1 MSETQTKAAYYFQS
15 YTDYFWQWE
24 IDYMFSGTVIEDIHD
39 FSGGINCIS
48 IPDGMTIAYKEQI
61 EEVLQSIAPVGFPP
75 FGAIILTFLA
85 TNTGEVRVAIDEIF
99 SEILT
104 QHTNFPNV
112 DHIDFAAAQAFL
124 QNLITLPAQYKKGN
138 NRVDLFV
145 FLFQTA
151 NHSLSSKYT
160 DEILTTIKNKN
171 FELNA
176 CSEKMDIT
184 VSALS
189 KDINALAL
197 LHKRYPTVN
206 ALLKAW
212 LKIED
217 IPIEPEDTEVEYFSE
232 DPDLVQE
239 LIEEPKTFFMGS
251 LIKRLWS
258 GIQLPMHY
266 VHPGEMP
273 LGGISDITNK
283 GKFDNILISEFANDD
298 LVFLHRIA
306 NKEALF
312 IRRETTPEEDLRT
325 RIFLIDTTIKS
336 WGTPKILLYATAFA
350 LVHHPKNE
358 MSFQLYALADTFQ
371 DLKFDTKVNILE
383 GLQITSPALDASD
396 AIEEFI
402 NQCEEENIEI
412 TFFTAPK
419 TLHHANIRKIFNKYH
434 DKFGGV
440 ITADNQGNIDVYKM
454 KSGSK
459 RLSKHIQLPLAE
471 LWANPTCRR
480 KNRKKSM
487 QKAEGQN
494 TINYPILYGFP
505 TRGVAYF
512 SDENCTY
519 VLRKNGDLFKT
530 DMRSKGF
537 EMIRK
542 EIRFITGIKQQ
553 KNAVLYQDE
562 LMISYLNANKEL
574 VFKTETKTY
583 VFTGDF
589 SAYNS
594 VSLKNLVCYD
604 DEIYLVTK
612 KYYSDVPSYAK
623 FDLYEKTY
631 QSVVTPSAGLQKQY
645 KNYVENQLS
654 YFEGSVLSKITSI
667 TITTDLE
674 LIFNGKH
681 KLETRADYIEYRM
694 ISSEE
699 EEKLD
704 YKYTTY
710 VNKRKMLGEFSNG
723 SKITIDKNGI
733 IKFESA
739 NDEIP
744 TFYLAS
750 YIGIKIAL
758 ATEDEFAGNNYF
770 YAGEFHQE
778 RIRVAS
784 FRLKYL
790 NPFLQNILD
799 S

>member
-1 MSETQTKAAYYFQS
+1 MSETQTKATYYFQS
-15 YTDYFWQWE
+15 YADYFWQWE
-24 IDYMFSGTVIEDIHD
+24 IDYMFSGTVIEDVHD

-61 EEVLQSIAPVGFPP
+61 EEVLQSVAPVGFPP
-75 FGAIILTFLA
+75 FGALILTFLA

-104 QHTNFPNV
+104 QHTNFSNV
-112 DHIDFAAAQAFL
+112 DHIDFSAAQAFL
-124 QNLITLPAQYKKGN
+124 QNLIALPAQYKKGK
-138 NRVDLFV
+138 NRADLFV

-160 DEILTTIKNKN
+160 NDILTTIKNQN
-171 FELNA
+171 FELNS
-176 CSEKMDIT
+176 CSEKTDIT

-189 KDINALAL
+189 KDVNALAL
-197 LHKRYPTVN
+197 LHKRYPTVD

-217 IPIEPEDTEVEYFSE
+217 IPVEPEDTEVEYFSE

-266 VHPGEMP
+266 AHPGEMP

-350 LVHHPKNE
+350 LIHHPKNE
-358 MSFQLYALADTFQ
+358 MNFQLYALADTFQ
-371 DLKFDTKVNILE
+371 DVKFDTKVNIIE
-383 GLQITSPALDASD
+383 ALQIASPVLDAAT
-396 AIEEFI
+396 AIETFI

-419 TLHHANIRKIFNKYH
+419 TLQHANIRKIFNKYH

-440 ITADNQGNIDVYKM
+440 ITADSQGNIDVYKM

-471 LWANPTCRR
+471 LWANPTQRR
-480 KNRKKSM
+480 KIRKKSN
-487 QKAEGQN
+487 KEIPENDGV
-494 TINYPILYGFP
+494 NYPLLYGFP
-505 TRGVAYF
+505 VRSVVNF
-512 SDENCTY
+512 SDEKYTY
-519 VLRKNGDLFKT
+519 VLQKNGSLFQTKT
-530 DMRSKGF
+530 HAKGF
-537 EMIRK
+537 RMLQK
-542 EIRFITGIKQQ
+542 EIRFTTGIKQH
-553 KNAVLYQDE
+553 KLATFYDGEVLLLYWRAGTFE
-562 LMISYLNANKEL
+562 MI
-574 VFKTETKTY
+574 FKTASKKC
-583 VFTGDF
+583 VFREDLRE
-589 SAYNS
+589 YKD
-594 VSLKNLVCYD
+594 VMIKNLICYE

-612 KYYSDVPSYAK
+612 KYYSDDPVFTK
-623 FDLYEKTY
+623 FDLDERFYEKIED
-631 QSVVTPSAGLQKQY
+631 PSAGLLKQHQDY
-645 KNYVENQLS
+645 LANQLS
-654 YFEGSVLSKITSI
+654 YFEGSVLTKITSI
-667 TITTDLE
+667 TITKNLD

-681 KLETRADYIEYRM
+681 KLETGTDYAEYKL
-694 ISSEE
+694 ISTTGKTDDE
-699 EEKLD
+699 
-704 YKYTTY
+704 YTIY

-723 SKITIDKNGI
+723 SKITIDRNGI

-750 YIGIKIAL
+750 YIGISLAF
-758 ATEDEFAGNNYF
+758 ATEDEFAGNGYF
-770 YAGEFHQE
+770 YADEFHQE
-778 RIRVAS
+778 RIQVAQ
-784 FRLKYL
+784 FRRKYL